1 MFGERVGLSSR
12 LMMGRRCRL
21 LLAWLALLACNS
33 QLWSSRAAEAT
44 DQSPITNHEYHQF
57 PAQCRQTRTRIWPFS
72 LEFRRISVILIRVPL
87 FSLLLPRRDP
97 RIHDKRFT
105 IGASSVL
112 ACSGPTTNY

>member
-44 DQSPITNHEYHQF
+44 DQSPITNITNFQLSADRRARAFGLFRLNFAVF
-57 PAQCRQTRTRIWPFS
+57 P
-72 LEFRRISVILIRVPL
+72 
-87 FSLLLPRRDP
+87 
-97 RIHDKRFT
+97 
-105 IGASSVL
+105 
-112 ACSGPTTNY
+112 